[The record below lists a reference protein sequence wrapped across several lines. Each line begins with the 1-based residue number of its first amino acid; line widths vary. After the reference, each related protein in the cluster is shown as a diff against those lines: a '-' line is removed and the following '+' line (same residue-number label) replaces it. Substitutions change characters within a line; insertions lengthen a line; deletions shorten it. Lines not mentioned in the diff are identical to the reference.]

1 MVLAMG
7 FSPHIDSKYLLWK
20 NDRSCQIFIV
30 SGVSTGACRPSIV
43 KREKGTQFARLV
55 MAHIDSDT
63 IPFFWQCASPFV
75 LFDEIFAPWTPDE
88 GAQKIIEKMSRDD
101 DHPGYSD
108 HQIIARNA
116 GVWCVHLQQF

>member
-1 MVLAMG
+1 M
-7 FSPHIDSKYLLWK
+7 
-20 NDRSCQIFIV
+20 
-30 SGVSTGACRPSIV
+30 TGACHPSIV
-43 KREKGTQFARLV
+43 KREKDTQFARLV

-75 LFDEIFAPWTPDE
+75 LFNEIFAPWTPDGE
-88 GAQKIIEKMSRDD
+88 AQKIIEKMRRDD

-116 GVWCVHLQQF
+116 GVFTCAILIYIFLSSMVANAPTESDYVYWPRLLS

>member
-1 MVLAMG
+1 M
-7 FSPHIDSKYLLWK
+7 
-20 NDRSCQIFIV
+20 
-30 SGVSTGACRPSIV
+30 TGACHPSIV
-43 KREKGTQFARLV
+43 KREKDTQFARLV

-75 LFDEIFAPWTPDE
+75 LFDEIFAPWTPDGE
-88 GAQKIIEKMSRDD
+88 AQKIIEKMSRDD

-116 GVWCVHLQQF
+116 GVFTCAILIYIFLSSWPPMLSRNLIAFIGHGS